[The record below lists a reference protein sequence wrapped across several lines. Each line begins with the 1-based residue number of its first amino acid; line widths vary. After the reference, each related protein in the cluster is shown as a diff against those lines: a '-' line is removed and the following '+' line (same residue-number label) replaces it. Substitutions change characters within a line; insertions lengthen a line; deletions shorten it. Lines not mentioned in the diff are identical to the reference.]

1 MTPSSCAR
9 RLLPA
14 LAILLPAGPTA
25 ADSLSRG
32 TVSLEARSFNPDDFD
47 ETEDSGVALTTAL
60 EIKYRNRSG
69 KWSAVFR
76 GFGRFD
82 ALDDTRNIVDLES
95 AYVAYSIKAL
105 SVLAGV
111 QILNWTATEAFHPAD
126 VMNSR
131 NYDSD
136 PENPE
141 KLGEPMI
148 EVRIRLLQGY
158 LDAYFMPVRLP
169 PNLPN
174 TTSRLSLFGP
184 NPAGL
189 ELGDTLWVDRD
200 GSTSES
206 YFSPQGAVRLSQ
218 TIGKADI
225 ALYAIDH
232 SDRAQ
237 PTFTLDSGEGVV
249 RPTYHSVFQSG
260 LTYTHVIGSL
270 IAKVEGGW
278 RIFREPD
285 PIEAADVDAQSNH
298 GEVAAGLE
306 YGWTT
311 EAGHDATFIAEGAAI
326 ILDDREKARELS
338 LLQGDLLVAYRHAF
352 NDVKN
357 KELRLGLTVDVE
369 RPSEYAASVRWAQ
382 TLTDVWSIVA
392 ILRSARLFGSDIQE
406 AQATVQRNF

>member
-1 MTPSSCAR
+1 MTPSSCAL
-9 RLLPA
+9 RLVPA
-14 LAILLPAGPTA
+14 LAILLPAGATA
-25 ADSLSRG
+25 ADSISRG
-32 TVSLEARSFNPDDFD
+32 TVSLEARSFNPDDFE
-47 ETEDSGVALTTAL
+47 ETEDAGVALTTAL
-60 EIKYRNRSG
+60 EIKYRSGNG
-69 KWSAVFR
+69 KWAAVLR

-95 AYVAYSIKAL
+95 AYVSYSLKAVSL
-105 SVLAGV
+105 LAGV

-141 KLGEPMI
+141 KLGEPMV
-148 EVRIRLLQGY
+148 EVRVRVLQGY
-158 LDAYFMPVRLP
+158 IDAYFMPVRLP

-189 ELGDTLWVDRD
+189 ELGDHLWVDRD
-200 GSTSES
+200 GTTSES
-206 YFSPQGAVRLSQ
+206 YFSPQAALRISQ
-218 TIGKADI
+218 TLGKADI

-249 RPTYHSVFQSG
+249 RPTFHSVFQTG
-260 LTYTHVIGSL
+260 VTYTHVLGSL
-270 IAKVEGGW
+270 IAKFEGGW

-285 PIEAADVDAQSNH
+285 PIQAADVDAQSDH

-311 EAGHDATFIAEGAAI
+311 EAGHDATFIAEGTAVLI
-326 ILDDREKARELS
+326 DDREKARELS
-338 LLQGDLLVAYRHAF
+338 LLQGDLLIAYRHAF
-352 NDVKN
+352 NDVKG
-357 KELRLGLTVDVE
+357 KELRIGLTVDVE
-369 RPSEYAASVRWAQ
+369 RPSEYAASVRWLQ

-392 ILRSARLFGSDIQE
+392 IVRSARLLGSDIEE
-406 AQATVQRNF
+406 ATGTLQRNF

>member
-1 MTPSSCAR
+1 VTPSSCAG
-9 RLLPA
+9 RLLPVV
-14 LAILLPAGPTA
+14 AILLPGGAVA

-32 TVSLEARSFNPDDFD
+32 TVSLEARAFNPDEFD
-47 ETEDSGVALTTAL
+47 ETEDNGVALATAL
-60 EIKYRNRSG
+60 EIKWRSQSG
-69 KWSAVFR
+69 KLAAVLR

-95 AYVAYSIKAL
+95 AYVSYTVKAL

-141 KLGEPMI
+141 KLGEPML
-148 EVRIRLLQGY
+148 EVRLRIFQGY
-158 LDAYFMPVRLP
+158 LDAYFMPARIP
-169 PNLPN
+169 PVLPN

-200 GSTSES
+200 GATSES
-206 YFSPQGAVRLSQ
+206 YFSPQGALRLSQ

-225 ALYAIDH
+225 ALYAVDH

-237 PTFTLDSGEGVV
+237 PTFTLESGEGVV
-249 RPTYHSVFQSG
+249 RPTFHSVFHAG
-260 LTYTHVIGSL
+260 LTYTQVIGSL
-270 IAKVEGGW
+270 IAKFEGGW
-278 RIFREPD
+278 RFFREPD
-285 PIEAADVDAQSNH
+285 EIAAADVDAQSDH
-298 GEVAAGLE
+298 GEAAAGLE

-311 EAGHDATFIAEGAAI
+311 DAGHDATFIAEGTAV

-352 NDVKN
+352 NDVQG
-357 KELRLGLTVDVE
+357 KEIRLGLTVDVE

-382 TLTDVWSIVA
+382 ALTDVWSIIGIV
-392 ILRSARLFGSDIQE
+392 RSARLLGNDIQE
-406 AQATVQRNF
+406 VQATLQRNF

>member
-1 MTPSSCAR
+1 MPAIVLLLLAAR
-9 RLLPA
+9 
-14 LAILLPAGPTA
+14 TSA

-32 TVSLEARSFNPDDFD
+32 SVSLEGRSFNPDEFD
-47 ETEDSGVALTTAL
+47 ETKDAGIALTTAL
-60 EIKYRNRSG
+60 EIKLRSDP
-69 KWSAVFR
+69 WSVVLR

-95 AYVAYSIKAL
+95 AYVSFKVKAL
-105 SVLAGV
+105 TLLAGF

-126 VMNSR
+126 IMNSR

-141 KLGEPMI
+141 KLGEPMV
-148 EVRIRLLQGY
+148 EARVRVLQGY
-158 LDAYFMPVRLP
+158 LSAYFMPARLP

-189 ELGDTLWVDRD
+189 ELGDTLWIDRD
-200 GSTSES
+200 GQKSES
-206 YFSPQGAVRLSQ
+206 YFSPQGAVHLSQ

-225 ALYAIDH
+225 ALYLVDH

-249 RPTYHSVFQSG
+249 RPTYHSVTQAG
-260 LTYTHVIGSL
+260 LTYTQVIGSL
-270 IAKVEGGW
+270 IAKVEGGA
-278 RIFREPD
+278 RFFREPD
-285 PIEAADVDAQSNH
+285 PVEAEEVDAQSDH

-311 EAGHDATFIAEGAAI
+311 DAGHDATFIAEAQYV

-338 LLQGDLLVAYRHAF
+338 LLQGDVLLAYRHAF
-352 NDVKN
+352 NDVKG
-357 KELRLGLTVDVE
+357 KELRIGLTVDFE
-369 RPSEYAASVRWAQ
+369 RPTEYAASVRWIQ

-392 ILRSARLFGSDIQE
+392 IGRSARLLGTDVQE
-406 AQATVQRNF
+406 AQATLQRNF

>member
-9 RLLPA
+9 RLVPA
-14 LAILLPAGPTA
+14 LAILLPASAAA
-25 ADSLSRG
+25 ADALSRG
-32 TVSLEARSFNPDDFD
+32 TVSLEARAFNPDEFE
-47 ETEDSGVALTTAL
+47 ETEDNGVALATAL
-60 EIKYRNRSG
+60 EIKWRNSNG
-69 KWSAVFR
+69 KLAAVLR

-95 AYVAYSIKAL
+95 AYVSYTVKAL

-141 KLGEPMI
+141 KLGEPML
-148 EVRIRLLQGY
+148 EVRLRVLQGY
-158 LDAYFMPVRLP
+158 IDAYFMPVRLP
-169 PNLPN
+169 PVLPN

-200 GSTSES
+200 GTTSES
-206 YFSPQGAVRLSQ
+206 YFFPQAALRVSQ

-225 ALYAIDH
+225 AVYAVDH
-232 SDRAQ
+232 ADRAH

-249 RPTYHSVFQSG
+249 RPTYHSVFQTG
-260 LTYTHVIGSL
+260 LTYTQVIGSL

-278 RIFREPD
+278 RFFREPD
-285 PIEAADVDAQSNH
+285 PVQAADVDEQSDH

-311 EAGHDATFIAEGAAI
+311 EAGHDATFIAEGTAVI
-326 ILDDREKARELS
+326 IDDREKARELS

-357 KELRLGLTVDVE
+357 KELRIGLTVDVE

-382 TLTDVWSIVA
+382 TLTDVWSIIA
-392 ILRSARLFGSDIQE
+392 IARSARLLGSDIE
-406 AQATVQRNF
+406 ELQATLQRNF